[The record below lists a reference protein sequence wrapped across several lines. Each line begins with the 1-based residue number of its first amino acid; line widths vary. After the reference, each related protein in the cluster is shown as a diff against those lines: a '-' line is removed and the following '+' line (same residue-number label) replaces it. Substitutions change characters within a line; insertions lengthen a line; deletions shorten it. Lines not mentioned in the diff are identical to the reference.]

1 MIDKTWHIRQVMQGI
16 HVWFGKGLRGGR
28 WLGRA
33 CRTKQRYAVADFNH
47 ARLQETAAIADIVI
61 EPAKQTGVD
70 LRAWLADT
78 LALIP
83 DQKINRIDEL
93 LPWTAR

>member
-1 MIDKTWHIRQVMQGI
+1 MIDKTWQIQQVMQGI